1 MMFKTYV
8 KRRQSETLKLKVFYE
23 FDKRRK
29 SAESVTTLD
38 ITDVPNTQ
46 RSLAVSLNRLAIGE
60 VSSTCMKCHFFYC
73 DKG

>member
-1 MMFKTYV
+1 MFKTHAR
-8 KRRQSETLKLKVFYE
+8 RRQSEAPPLKVFSE

-29 SAESVTTLD
+29 SAESVATLD
-38 ITDVPNTQ
+38 MTDVPNSQ